1 MECEEVV
8 NKGIVRKICG
18 LLFRRLVRGDALNFL
33 NLLKNLYLS
42 PFFCSSVSSAP
53 ALRRETLKTM

>member
-18 LLFRRLVRGDALNFL
+18 MLFRRLVRGDAL

-53 ALRRETLKTM
+53 ALRRETLKTR